1 MKNKFAFI
9 FLILLFSLSNLKI
22 ANSDEFTFEVTDLE
36 ILENNTI
43 YKGNNR
49 GKITTNTQ
57 VELESDNF
65 IYLKK
70 INRLETNGSVKLTD
84 IKSNIIINAEKMFY
98 LKSDEIIY
106 TIGKT
111 LINVDG
117 KYNIEG
123 FDLTLF
129 KNKMILSSNKET
141 TITDINS
148 NVLLMAGIQQIY
160 LLGLTQRKK
169 SIQKK

>member
-9 FLILLFSLSNLKI
+9 FLILLFSLSNLKNLL
-22 ANSDEFTFEVTDLE
+22 ADEFIFKVTDLE

-70 INRLETNGSVKLTD
+70 INRLETNGNVELTD
-84 IKSNIIINAEKMFY
+84 
-98 LKSDEIIY
+98 
-106 TIGKT
+106 T
-111 LINVDG
+111 
-117 KYNIEG
+117 
-123 FDLTLF
+123 
-129 KNKMILSSNKET
+129 
-141 TITDINS
+141 
-148 NVLLMAGIQQIY
+148 
-160 LLGLTQRKK
+160 
-169 SIQKK
+169 